1 LCGLHQVYEIF
12 LLLSYC
18 LLSLLYEHF
27 VVLLML
33 PAFKNLAC
41 KVGGGAI
48 SVIFGSQ
55 DQDVV
60 KTHFGLV
67 SLREL
72 KYISQNCC
80 GKPIDV

>member
-1 LCGLHQVYEIF
+1 
-12 LLLSYC
+12 
-18 LLSLLYEHF
+18 
-27 VVLLML
+27 ML